1 MTWFPE
7 FIFRSVPQTLTDV
20 FCVFCFL
27 FAEGEPS
34 AGAGQPPS
42 GAGERQP
49 RLQTDHQQGRPEE
62 RSGQGVISRRPS
74 QKGRNDLI

>member
-1 MTWFPE
+1 MF
-7 FIFRSVPQTLTDV
+7 SV
-20 FCVFCFL
+20 F

-49 RLQTDHQQGRPEE
+49 RPQTDHQQSRPEE
-62 RSGQGVISRRPS
+62 RAGQGVISRRPS

>member
-1 MTWFPE
+1 M
-7 FIFRSVPQTLTDV
+7 PQTLTDV
-20 FCVFCFL
+20 FCVFCFF